1 MLPDQQ
7 RINTLRWTM
16 TIAAH
21 VCGIAPNR
29 YARLNNRLSIW
40 LKVLL
45 NLAWRV
51 PGNFRR
57 IHARRGNLGPKPAT
71 PVTQSRSRL
80 ADVKQ
85 FVCTYL
91 VTRCF
96 ERRKVPKTCPARA
109 YVLCARY
116 PSNKALFIIRVYI
129 PGIAHW
135 LLWRRQVRRL
145 RWCMIYDWTGDPAR
159 LTPHVTNQPTNLGPV
174 ARRLLLL
181 WSIGNSKHPVRK
193 KTESPYSCPTTS
205 PNRPIFKIRWT
216 QQ

>member
-1 MLPDQQ
+1 MHLSLAVSQHYASGSTADTHAKL
-7 RINTLRWTM
+7 NYDNN
-16 TIAAH
+16 IAAH

-40 LKVLL
+40 LNLLL

-57 IHARRGNLGPKPAT
+57 IHARRGNLGPKPST

-96 ERRKVPKTCPARA
+96 ERRKVPKTCLARA
-109 YVLCARY
+109 YVLCVRY

-159 LTPHVTNQPTNLGPV
+159 LTPHVTNQPTNLGPAAV
-174 ARRLLLL
+174 AV
-181 WSIGNSKHPVRK
+181 VRWELKTPREK
-193 KTESPYSCPTTS
+193 KKPRHHTLAPQL
-205 PNRPIFKIRWT
+205 R
-216 QQ
+216 QM